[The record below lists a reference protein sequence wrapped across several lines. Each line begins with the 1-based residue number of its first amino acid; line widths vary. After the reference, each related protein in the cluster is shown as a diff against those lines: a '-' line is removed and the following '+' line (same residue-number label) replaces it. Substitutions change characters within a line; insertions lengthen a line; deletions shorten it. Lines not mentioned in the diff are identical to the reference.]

1 MMRASRAQ
9 LVEDFSGW
17 AERNAPPYFAG
28 EGSRG
33 MIAAT
38 LNMMNLASHQ
48 AMLALAE
55 IQGTTDFR
63 AELAAIDV
71 PMLFIHG
78 DRDAS
83 IPLEITSGPASRLV
97 KNARLVVYEGA
108 PHGLYIT
115 HKDRL
120 NCDIAEFAR
129 GLASA

>member
-1 MMRASRAQ
+1 MVYRTA
-9 LVEDFSGW
+9 VKVGVI
-17 AERNAPPYFAG
+17 FAG
-28 EGSRG
+28 RPTAAYKGSP
-33 MIAAT
+33 
-38 LNMMNLASHQ
+38 
-48 AMLALAE
+48 
-55 IQGTTDFR
+55 
-63 AELAAIDV
+63 V

-120 NCDIAEFAR
+120 NADLLQFFTSNVRA
-129 GLASA
+129 LAHAT